1 MRQHPGTIDLKEITL
16 PVLAVLFLFASSL
29 YFPVL
34 GIAVGVFTPLPV
46 IFTYLKWGWANAL
59 AVLVIVSAI
68 LFSLSGG
75 LFTSVFFIE
84 YGMMAMVMAGMIHR
98 CFLREKVVFLSSA
111 LPAFCGIAALIVFFS
126 GHEAGFMGY
135 MKEKIDLAL
144 LETIKGYKEAGVGQ
158 EHVQALEI
166 YSAQLA
172 ELFAKLIP
180 AWLISGSFITASLN
194 YSAIKRVWLKWSGAE
209 GPYFKDPSFGEWVLP
224 DHFVWVFIASGFFLL
239 LPFDV
244 LNSIGVNSLF
254 LSLLVYIIHGMAII
268 FFWLERK
275 KKGRFLLYMG
285 VFLLMIQPL
294 LLIMIAGLGIFDI
307 WFDFRKLRGAPPP
320 GINEIV

>member
-59 AVLVIVSAI
+59 AVLVIVSVI

-75 LFTSVFFIE
+75 LFTAVFFIE

-111 LPAFCGIAALIVFFS
+111 LPAFCGIAALVVFFS

-166 YSAQLA
+166 YSSQLA
-172 ELFAKLIP
+172 ELFVRLIP
-180 AWLISGSFITASLN
+180 AWLISGSLITASLN
-194 YSAIKRVWLKWSGAE
+194 YSAIKKVWLKWLGKE
-209 GPYFKDPSFGEWVLP
+209 GTYFKDPSFGEWVLP

-239 LPFDV
+239 LPLDA

-254 LSLLVYIIHGMAII
+254 LSLLVYTIHGMAIL

-275 KKGRFLLYMG
+275 KKSRFLLYMG
-285 VFLLMIQPL
+285 IFLLLIQPL
-294 LLIMIAGLGIFDI
+294 LLIIIAGLGIFDI

-320 GINEIV
+320 SINAMV